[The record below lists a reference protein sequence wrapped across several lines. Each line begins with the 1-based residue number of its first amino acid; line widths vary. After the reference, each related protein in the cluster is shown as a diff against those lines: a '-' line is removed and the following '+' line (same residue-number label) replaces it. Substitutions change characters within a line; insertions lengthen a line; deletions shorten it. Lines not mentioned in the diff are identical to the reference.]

1 MNKKNVTLLFTLLA
15 ILLLMGACSM
25 SGGEVTTG
33 EPVSQTEV
41 PAETEIAA
49 TESPVTEE
57 SPVITDETSP
67 ACMSQLD
74 TWLNDEGEWGD
85 DVELI
90 ELDEEYILVTYQV
103 SGNEISSPV
112 YEDDVPEELVE
123 YQDDAD
129 RQEYLWKFFTDM
141 IPADQ
146 REMIGEFIIFSDGHD
161 NTIGAVDDGDTP
173 GTWTLEMDIVD
184 SEDLPMLA
192 TTLIHE
198 FGHMLTLNDGQ
209 LDDKATTCD
218 TYLSIDG
225 CTKSDS
231 YMNHFYNAFW
241 TDIYEEWAD
250 AVDFSNGEVDEDL
263 VVEFYDE
270 YSDQFVTDYAPTGPE
285 EDIAE
290 SWIYF
295 VFGPQPAGDTIAEQ
309 KILFF
314 YDYPELVT
322 LRQQILNGLCQY
334 TEE

>member
-1 MNKKNVTLLFTLLA
+1 MNKKNVTLLFALLA

-25 SGGEVTTG
+25 SGGEATTE
-33 EPVSQTEV
+33 EPVSQAEV

-74 TWLNDEGEWGD
+74 AMLNDEGEWGD
-85 DVELI
+85 DVELV

-103 SGNEISSPV
+103 SGDEISSPV

-123 YQDDAD
+123 YQDDTD
-129 RQEYLWKFFTDM
+129 RQEYLWKFFTDV
-141 IPADQ
+141 IPADR

-161 NTIGAVDDGDTP
+161 NTIGAVDEAGTP

-209 LDDKATTCD
+209 LDDSASSCD
-218 TYLSIDG
+218 TYMTLDG
-225 CTKSDS
+225 CSKSDS
-231 YMNHFYNAFW
+231 YINDFYNAFW
-241 TDIYEEWAD
+241 TDIYDEWAD

-270 YSDQFVTDYAPTGPE
+270 YPDDFVTDYAPTGPE

-290 SWIYF
+290 SWVYF
-295 VFGPQPAGDTIAEQ
+295 VFGSKPAGDTIAEQ

>member
-25 SGGEVTTG
+25 SGGEATTE

-74 TWLNDEGEWGD
+74 VMLNDEGEWGD

-112 YEDDVPEELVE
+112 YEKDVPEELVE
-123 YQDDAD
+123 YQDDTD
-129 RQEYLWKFFTDM
+129 RQEYLWKFFTDV

-161 NTIGAVDDGDTP
+161 NTIGAVDDADTP

-198 FGHMLTLNDGQ
+198 FGHMLTLNEGQ
-209 LDDKATTCD
+209 LDDKAATCD

-231 YMNHFYNAFW
+231 YINGFYNAFW
-241 TDIYEEWAD
+241 TDIYDEWAD
-250 AVDFSNGEVDEDL
+250 AVAFSNGEVDEDL

-270 YSDQFVTDYAPTGPE
+270 YPDQFVTDYAPTGPE

-295 VFGPQPAGDTIAEQ
+295 VFGAKPAGDTIAEQ